1 MPLILELSDKTLHF
15 ELSELKQIGSGGEGS
30 VFLLQRG
37 ADKYALKRY
46 HTPSKERF
54 EKVEAAIKAQPKNA
68 VYSQGKRSV
77 VQMAWPIGL
86 VKENGKAVGFSMPFV
101 SSDETMELDFFI
113 SPLLARDKR
122 HLEKPNLAMR
132 LQIARNLCSVV
143 NSLHEAGH
151 HFIDFKPQN
160 VKVYPRSLHVC
171 LIDCDSFSIFHDN
184 MRYPATAY
192 SPQFINPVALV
203 NDLHPSKLGEDQDNW
218 AIAVALFM
226 LLNYDLHPYDGKASE
241 SIKLTAV
248 DDFVRMGLYAY
259 GSTANALVSPKASS
273 VHTLWPSEIRALFD
287 KAFTDPSRAPKMT
300 EWIKCIQ
307 AILENKRIARC
318 DKHPNAVD
326 HLKFLGFDCMQCS
339 FESRQRKRVKS
350 VTPPSAGEKTS
361 TATTQQGQTPSV
373 TPTTRSN
380 SSGMT
385 PLKMA
390 PVKRSSSADQSGLR
404 LFALVVGIIGF
415 LIILAMA
422 NESGPKRTVTSV
434 TPNYQAQ
441 VAVSPEIA
449 ALNNFGFFGR
459 YSLTCLALRSH
470 SDYKSHIFS
479 LAENKQLRWSYV
491 NSEGT
496 LDDLLEI
503 RRLEY
508 AGQVPVK
515 VVTENLDIEATFE
528 ITPYAIRIFRLVDKG
543 DERAI
548 VLNGHNINLGEKT
561 PFLSKCE

>member
-1 MPLILELSDKTLHF
+1 MPLILELSDKTLNF
-15 ELSELKQIGSGGEGS
+15 ELNELKQVGSGGEGS

-37 ADKYALKRY
+37 AEKYALKRY
-46 HTPSKERF
+46 HTPSKDRF

-68 VYSQGKRSV
+68 VYSHGKSSV
-77 VQMAWPIGL
+77 VQMAWPVGL
-86 VKENGKAVGFSMPFV
+86 VKESGKAVGFAMPFV

-113 SPLLARDKR
+113 SPLLARDTR

-171 LIDCDSFSIFHDN
+171 LIDCDSFSILHDGK
-184 MRYPATAY
+184 RYPATAY

-203 NDLHPSKLGEDQDNW
+203 NDLHPSKLDEDQDNW

-241 SIKLTAV
+241 SIQLTSV

-259 GSTANALVSPKASS
+259 GSSTNPLISPKASS
-273 VHTLWPSEIRALFD
+273 VHQLWPLEIRALFD

-300 EWIKCIQ
+300 EWVECIQ
-307 AILENKRIARC
+307 EILQNKRIARC

-350 VTPPSAGEKTS
+350 VTTPSAGEKATT
-361 TATTQQGQTPSV
+361 TATQQSQIPSV
-373 TPTTRSN
+373 APTSRSN
-380 SSGMT
+380 
-385 PLKMA
+385 PPVMA
-390 PVKRSSSADQSGLR
+390 PVKRSSSANQSGLR
-404 LFALVVGIIGF
+404 LFALVVGITGF

-422 NESGPKRTVTSV
+422 TKSGPKPTVTSV
-434 TPNYQAQ
+434 TPTYQAQ

-449 ALNNFGFFGR
+449 ILTKHGFFGR
-459 YSLTCLALRSH
+459 YSLKCLALPSH
-470 SDYKSHIFS
+470 QDYGSHIFS
-479 LAENKQLRWSYV
+479 VAKDKQLLWSYV

-496 LDDLLEI
+496 LGDLLEI
-503 RRLEY
+503 RGLEY
-508 AGQVPVK
+508 AGQVPVR
-515 VVTENLDIEATFE
+515 VVAEGQDVEVTFE
-528 ITPYAIRIFRLVDKG
+528 ITPYAIRFFRLVDKG
-543 DERAI
+543 EKRAI
-548 VLNGHNINLGEKT
+548 VLNGHNINLEQKT
-561 PFLSKCE
+561 PFLVKCE